1 MQLRQDF
8 NQPGDVIVVASEFGR
23 TAAENGTRGTDH
35 GHGNAMW
42 LIGNRV
48 AGGRWHGE
56 WTGLAPANLNEQRDV
71 PVHHDFRA
79 VLAQA
84 LRPGFGRGDSQLAD
98 ALPGVNWDGRLDGL
112 MRRG

>member
-1 MQLRQDF
+1 MGFVEEVGERMA
-8 NQPGDVIVVASEFGR
+8 DVVVLTMSEFGR
-23 TAAENGTRGTDH
+23 TVKENGSRGTDH

-42 LIGNRV
+42 LIGQRV

-79 VLAQA
+79 VLACC
-84 LRPGFGRGDSQLAD
+84 
-98 ALPGVNWDGRLDGL
+98 LPLTIGTFIGYWFMKELQIGL
-112 MRRG
+112 TVATLPVKA